1 MNAFGDKLLPE
12 ELDILNKLT
21 NIPLNVSAMTVV
33 TNLYRAAQKM
43 KNKMEKEVLSQYR
56 LSWTA
61 FTLLYNLWI
70 WEKMD
75 TRELAQSMGVTAA
88 TVSSVTNTL
97 ERKDLCRREINK
109 QDRRLVYLSLTEK
122 GKTMIEELYP
132 KFNEGEAEIVAGLSE
147 EEQEML
153 TQLLRRVIH
162 NMTDER

>member
-1 MNAFGDKLLPE
+1 MELEEEKLLPV

-21 NIPLNVSAMTVV
+21 NIPLDVGAMTVV
-33 TNLYRAAQKM
+33 TNLHRAAQKM

-75 TRELAQSMGVTAA
+75 ARQLADSMGVTVA

-97 ERKDLCRREINK
+97 ERKDLCYREINK
-109 QDRRLVYLSLTEK
+109 QDRRLIFLSLTKK
-122 GKTMIEELYP
+122 GKKMIEELYP
-132 KFNEGEAEIVAGLSE
+132 KFNKGETEIVAGLSE
-147 EEQEML
+147 EEQEVL
-153 TQLLRRVIH
+153 TRLLRRVIR
-162 NMTDER
+162 NMTD